1 MNFDGAGFQSQK
13 KQSMKSPLKNLVL
26 LIVFLVQLKSFAQAP
41 DKFSYQAVIRNA
53 TNQLIINQQ
62 VGVKI
67 SILQGS
73 ESGTIVY
80 SETHTPTTNDNGLI
94 SLQVGNGNIV
104 SGELNSINWSNGPYF
119 IQTETDPNGGSA
131 YSIMNLTQMMSVP
144 YALYAKKS
152 ADNQQ
157 LEVSL
162 SGDTLFMQ
170 NGGFVK
176 IPRISAA
183 NNGIGQTGSSNHACG
198 ATNVHD
204 ANKYYGVMADQQGNV
219 YKTITI
225 GEQEWM
231 AENLRTSIYRNGEAI
246 NYEGNSSLW
255 SLNIGSW
262 CFFENDPQYNCPY
275 GKLYNWIVIADPR
288 KVCPV
293 GWHVPSNSEWGT
305 LIELLGGDSI
315 AGGKMK
321 AIGSQYWNSPNTAA
335 TNESGFAA
343 LPVSF
348 RSPTG
353 SFDSLRVKGFYWTSN
368 EINSTYSVLR
378 SFYFQEGS
386 INENFVDKR
395 TGAAIRCIKDE

>member
-1 MNFDGAGFQSQK
+1 
-13 KQSMKSPLKNLVL
+13 MKSPLKNLVL
-26 LIVFLVQLKSFAQAP
+26 LIAFLAQLKSYAQAP

-67 SILQGS
+67 SILHGS
-73 ESGTIVY
+73 ESGNIVY
-80 SETHTPTTNDNGLI
+80 SETHTPTTNANGLI
-94 SLQVGNGNIV
+94 SLQVGNGNII
-104 SGELNSINWSNGPYF
+104 SGDLISINWSNGPFF

-144 YALYAKKS
+144 YALYAKKA

-183 NNGIGQTGSSNHACG
+183 NNGIGQAGISDHACG

-204 ANKYYGVMADQQGNV
+204 ASKYYGVMADQQGNV

-231 AENLRTSIYRNGEAI
+231 AENLRTSIYRNGEPI
-246 NYEGNSSLW
+246 NNDFVSNSWALY
-255 SLNIGSW
+255 IGRW
-262 CFFENDPQYNCPY
+262 CYFNDNPQYNCPY
-275 GKLYNWIVIADPR
+275 GKLYNWLVVADPR

-293 GWHVPSNSEWGT
+293 GWHVPSNSEWDT

-321 AIGSQYWNSPNTAA
+321 AIGSQYWNLPNTEA

-343 LPVSF
+343 LPGAF
-348 RSPTG
+348 RSQSG
-353 SFDSLRVKGFYWTSN
+353 SFDSLRVKGYYWTSN
-368 EINSTYSVLR
+368 DLGFTFSILR

>member
-1 MNFDGAGFQSQK
+1 
-13 KQSMKSPLKNLVL
+13 MKSTLKL
-26 LIVFLVQLKSFAQAP
+26 LILFIVFLSQLVSFAQAP
-41 DKFSYQAVIRNA
+41 DKFSYQAVIRNS
-53 TNQLIINQQ
+53 TNQLISNQQ

-67 SILQGS
+67 SILHGS

-80 SETHTPTTNDNGLI
+80 SETHTPSTNVNGLI
-94 SLQVGNGNIV
+94 SLQVGNGNII
-104 SGELNSINWSNGPYF
+104 SGDINSINWSNGPYF
-119 IQTETDPNGGSA
+119 IQSETDPNGGNA
-131 YSIMNLTQMMSVP
+131 YSIMNLSQMLSVP
-144 YALYAKKS
+144 YAMFAKK
-152 ADNQQ
+152 APDNQQ

-183 NNGIGQTGSSNHACG
+183 NNGIGQTGISNHTCG

-204 ANKYYGVMADQQGNV
+204 ASKYYGVMADQQGNV

-246 NYEGNSSLW
+246 NNDYVGNVWELYLSR
-255 SLNIGSW
+255 W
-262 CFFENDPQYNCPY
+262 CFFYDDPQYNCPY
-275 GKLYNWIVIADPR
+275 GKLYNWIAIADPR

-293 GWHVPSNSEWGT
+293 GWHVPSNFEWDT
-305 LIELLGGDSI
+305 LIEFLGGDSI

-321 AIGSQYWNSPNTAA
+321 AIGSQYWNSPNTEA

-353 SFDSLRVKGFYWTSN
+353 PFDSLRVKGYYWTS
-368 EINSTYSVLR
+368 SGALTGYSVLR

-386 INENFVDKR
+386 IDLNYVDIR